1 MKEEINN
8 WSKELKRRKV
18 RKAKLYKVMEG
29 MSNRKN
35 RKQTGRRKK
44 KEGLTEMQIYET
56 KRKEAK
62 RKIGK

>member
-29 MSNRKN
+29 MSNRKIGSK
-35 RKQTGRRKK
+35 REEE
-44 KEGLTEMQIYET
+44 KEGRTDRNANI
-56 KRKEAK
+56 
-62 RKIGK
+62 